1 MEIKARRRN
10 LKEIDRTQKK
20 MLLQRGLRC
29 RRIDVLV
36 STEISD
42 RGTRRDKAGLVEV
55 RELLTQAI

>member
-20 MLLQRGLRC
+20 MLLQRVLRC
-29 RRIDVLV
+29 RSIDILV
-36 STEISD
+36 STKISD